1 MFYIHQDTFAQK
13 YHERKCIFLLESN
26 DFKLGVSMFKTS
38 QITVNL
44 EIYSIFA
51 MFEHR
56 KTQLNTVLHLI
67 ATLLM

>member
-1 MFYIHQDTFAQK
+1 MS
-13 YHERKCIFLLESN
+13 FLLKLN
-26 DFKLGVSMFKTS
+26 DFKLGVFMFKTS

-56 KTQLNTVLHLI
+56 KLN
-67 ATLLM
+67 

>member
-1 MFYIHQDTFAQK
+1 MNGNVKT
-13 YHERKCIFLLESN
+13 LLKSN
-26 DFKLGVSMFKTS
+26 ELRLGVFMFKTS
-38 QITVNL
+38 EIAVNL

-67 ATLLM
+67 AIPLM